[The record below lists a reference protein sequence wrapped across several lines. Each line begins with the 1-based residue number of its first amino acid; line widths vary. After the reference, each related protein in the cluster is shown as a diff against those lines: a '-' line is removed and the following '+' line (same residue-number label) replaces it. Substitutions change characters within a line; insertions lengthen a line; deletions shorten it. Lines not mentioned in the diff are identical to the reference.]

1 MSYLE
6 SDPLNE
12 PDEIK
17 KHFPLVSKDICI
29 PWWQSPAVKCQTLEH
44 RKTVDGQV
52 LARFVSR
59 KEMLDGEARGHL
71 VEKQVI

>member
-6 SDPLNE
+6 SDPLDE

-17 KHFPLVSKDICI
+17 EHFPLVSKDICM
-29 PWWQSPAVKCQTLEH
+29 
-44 RKTVDGQV
+44 DGQV